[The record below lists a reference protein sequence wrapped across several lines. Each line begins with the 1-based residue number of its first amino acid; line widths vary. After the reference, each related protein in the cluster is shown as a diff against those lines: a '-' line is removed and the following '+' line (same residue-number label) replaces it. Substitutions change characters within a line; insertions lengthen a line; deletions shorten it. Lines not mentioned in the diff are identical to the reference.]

1 MLYINPPALQIPL
14 AFNVRYQLCGLDP
27 SGLEGFFDVFSSAEW
42 SLTQM
47 KKLYKFAAN
56 DSFIFIFSRK
66 PTNS

>member
-27 SGLEGFFDVFSSAEW
+27 SGFEGFFDVFSSAEW

-47 KKLYKFAAN
+47 KKIVQICGKR
-56 DSFIFIFSRK
+56 FIYIHL
-66 PTNS
+66 